1 MTPDRPA
8 SVNPLRELI
17 LMRLRT
23 FVREPEALFWTFGF
37 PILLSIGLGLA
48 FREDADPPPTPI
60 GVEQG
65 SAAEGYLQALA
76 ASDEVRPLLMSAQ
89 EAEAALR
96 RGDVA
101 LVVTGSREIVFRYD
115 PARPESREARLL
127 TDGVLQRA
135 AGYVPRLMIAE
146 DAERLPGGR
155 YIDWLIPGLIGL
167 NLMSTGM
174 WGIGFGIVTMRQ
186 KKQLKRL
193 IATPMKK
200 SDFLAAQI
208 LARMAFLVLEVPP
221 IILFAWLV
229 FDVTIAGSFAL
240 LLALI
245 LLGTLAFAGLG
256 LLAASRAR
264 TIEGVSGINN
274 VIMLP
279 MFVLSGVFFSA
290 SRFPDAMQPV
300 IELLPLTALNDSLRE
315 VYNEGL
321 GLAAVL
327 PEIGVLSAWTVGAF
341 ALALYL
347 YRWQ

>member
-1 MTPDRPA
+1 MAERPTRLH
-8 SVNPLRELI
+8 PLRELI

-37 PILLSIGLGLA
+37 PILLTIGLGLA
-48 FREDADPPPTPI
+48 FREDADPPPAAI
-60 GVEQG
+60 AVESG
-65 SAAEGYLQALA
+65 SAGEDYLQALQGSPDVA
-76 ASDEVRPLLMSAQ
+76 PVLLEPE
-89 EAEAALR
+89 EAEGALR
-96 RGDVA
+96 RGEVA
-101 LVVTGSREIVFRYD
+101 LIVSGDSMVVFRFD
-115 PARPESREARLL
+115 PARPESREARLVIE
-127 TDGVLQRA
+127 GVLQRA
-135 AGYVPRLMIAE
+135 AGATRPLAIA
-146 DAERLPGGR
+146 DDIERHPGGR

-193 IATPMKK
+193 IATPMRK
-200 SDFLAAQI
+200 SHFLAAQI
-208 LARMAFLVLEVPP
+208 LARMAFLLLEIPP
-221 IILFAWLV
+221 IILFAWLA
-229 FDVTIAGSFAL
+229 FDVTIAGSPVL
-240 LLALI
+240 LLGLI

-279 MFVLSGVFFSA
+279 MFVMSGVFFSA

-300 IELLPLTALNDSLRE
+300 IKLLPLTALNDSLRE
-315 VYNEGL
+315 VFNEGL
-321 GLAAVL
+321 GMGAVL
-327 PEIGVLSAWTVGAF
+327 PEIGVLSVWTLGTF

>member
-1 MTPDRPA
+1 
-8 SVNPLRELI
+8 
-17 LMRLRT
+17 MRLRT

-37 PILLSIGLGLA
+37 PILLTIGLGLA
-48 FREDADPPPTPI
+48 FREEAEPAPVAV
-60 GVEQG
+60 GVESG
-65 SAAEGYLQALA
+65 SAGALFA
-76 ASDEVRPLLMSAQ
+76 D
-89 EAEAALR
+89 AL
-96 RGDVA
+96 GGSEEVA
-101 LVVTGSREIVFRYD
+101 LVVLGAEEADAALQRGDVSLVVTGEESGVVFRFD
-115 PARPESREARLL
+115 PARPESREARLV
-127 TDGVLQRA
+127 TERVLQEA
-135 AGYVPRLMIAE
+135 AGGTRPLAIAE

-193 IATPMKK
+193 VATPMRK

-208 LARMAFLVLEVPP
+208 LARMAFLLIEVPP
-221 IILFAWLV
+221 VILFAWLA
-229 FDVTIAGSFAL
+229 FDVTIAGSAPL
-240 LLALI
+240 LFGLI
-245 LLGTLAFAGLG
+245 LLGALAFSGLG

-290 SRFPDAMQPV
+290 SRFPEAMQPA
-300 IELLPLTALNDSLRE
+300 IRLLPLTALNDSLRQ

-321 GLAAVL
+321 GLAAVM
-327 PEIGVLSAWTVGAF
+327 PEIAVLSAWTAGAF
-341 ALALYL
+341 GLALYL

>member
-1 MTPDRPA
+1 
-8 SVNPLRELI
+8 VNPLRELI

-48 FREDADPPPTPI
+48 FREDADPPPTPV
-60 GVEQG
+60 GVERG
-65 SAAEGYLQALA
+65 GAGEAYVSALELSG
-76 ASDEVRPLLMSAQ
+76 EVRPILMDPA

-101 LVVTGSREIVFRYD
+101 LVVAGQEGVVFRYD

-127 TDGVLQRA
+127 TDHALQRA
-135 AGYVPRLMIAE
+135 AGAIPPLEVE
-146 DAERLPGGR
+146 DDAERLPGGR

-193 IATPMKK
+193 IATPMRK

-208 LARMAFLVLEVPP
+208 LARMAFLILEVPP
-221 IILFAWLV
+221 IILFAWLAFNV
-229 FDVTIAGSFAL
+229 RIAGPFPVL
-240 LLALI
+240 LLLI

-274 VIMLP
+274 VMMLP
-279 MFVLSGVFFSA
+279 MFVMSGVFFSA
-290 SRFPDAMQPV
+290 SRFPEAMQPF
-300 IELLPLTALNDSLRE
+300 IRLLPLTALNDSLRA

-321 GLAAVL
+321 GLGAVVSEIAVL
-327 PEIGVLSAWTVGAF
+327 GAWTAAAF

>member
-1 MTPDRPA
+1 
-8 SVNPLRELI
+8 
-17 LMRLRT
+17 MRLRS

-37 PILLSIGLGLA
+37 PILLTLGLGLA
-48 FREDADPPPTPI
+48 FREDANPSPAAI
-60 GVEQG
+60 AVEQG
-65 SAAEGYLQALA
+65 SAGEPYLEALA
-76 ASDEVRPLLMSAQ
+76 AAPDVAPVLLGAG

-101 LVVTGSREIVFRYD
+101 LVVTGGDGVVLRYD
-115 PARPESREARLL
+115 PARPESREARLV
-127 TDGVLQRA
+127 TSNALQSA
-135 AGYVPRLMIAE
+135 AGATAPLTISE
-146 DAERLPGGR
+146 DAERLPGAR

-193 IATPMKK
+193 VATPMRK
-200 SDFLAAQI
+200 SHFLAAQI
-208 LARMAFLVLEVPP
+208 LARMAFLIVEVPP
-221 IILFAWLV
+221 IVLFAWLA
-229 FDVTIAGSFAL
+229 FDVTIAGSQVM

-279 MFVLSGVFFSA
+279 MFVMSGVFFSA
-290 SRFPDAMQPV
+290 SRFPDAMQP
-300 IELLPLTALNDSLRE
+300 IIRLLPLTALNDSLRE

-321 GLAAVL
+321 GLAAVM
-327 PEIGVLSAWTVGAF
+327 PEIAVLGGWTVGAF

>member
-1 MTPDRPA
+1 MPEKSERL
-8 SVNPLRELI
+8 NPLVEFI

-37 PILLSIGLGLA
+37 PILLTLGLGLA
-48 FREDADPPPTPI
+48 FREEADPAPVAVA
-60 GVEQG
+60 VEVG
-65 SAAEGYLQALA
+65 SAGEAYAGALQAA
-76 ASDEVRPLLMSAQ
+76 AEVAVVILDG
-89 EAEAALR
+89 AESEGALK
-96 RGDVA
+96 RGDVS
-101 LVVTGSREIVFRYD
+101 LVVTGDTDVVFRYD
-115 PARPESREARLL
+115 PARPESREARLV
-127 TDGVLQRA
+127 TERVLQKA
-135 AGYVPRLMIAE
+135 AGGTNPLGIEE

-193 IATPMKK
+193 VATPMRK
-200 SDFLAAQI
+200 SHFLGAQI
-208 LARMAFLVLEVPP
+208 LARMAFLLLEVPP
-221 IILFAWLV
+221 IILFAWLA
-229 FDVTIAGSFAL
+229 FDVTIAGSPL
-240 LLALI
+240 LLLLLI
-245 LLGTLAFAGLG
+245 LLGTLSFAGLG

-290 SRFPDAMQPV
+290 SRFPEAMQPV
-300 IELLPLTALNDSLRE
+300 IRLLPLTALNDSLRR

-327 PEIGVLSAWTVGAF
+327 PEIGVMTAWTAGAF